1 MGQELWVDLKN
12 PVWCEYLV
20 REFHRNWAHLTCCHM
35 MWVCC
40 ARFTEIEL
48 IWPVVIWCEYVL
60 LSSQKLNSFYLTLSV
75 QPKIKG
81 RAVVLRNR
89 ERRKLFCHLGIDTE
103 RNQTQFQPNRFYCF
117 HYIGLISNFA
127 NQMDFVPNSKSFVSS
142 DSSRQNTHSLRF
154 FRWTL

>member
-1 MGQELWVDLKN
+1 MGFLYIIFFYNSLLQIDVEPTSRVSSMAVGQELWVDLKN
-12 PVWCEYLV
+12 SVWCEY
-20 REFHRNWAHLTCCHM
+20 
-35 MWVCC
+35 
-40 ARFTEIEL
+40 
-48 IWPVVIWCEYVL
+48 VVIV
-60 LSSQKLNSFYLTLSV
+60 SQKLNSFDLSLSV
-75 QPKIKG
+75 KPKFKG

-142 DSSRQNTHSLRF
+142 DSSRQNTRSSRF